1 MRDGHSE
8 ERASLEELCL
18 ERFEMERLGRSGSR
32 GVDFSADL
40 GWALPD
46 LFEIWTSCGCLL
58 VSEGHLQNTYWAPQG
73 QQGGI
78 LWFWWENLSSL
89 KKPVSW
95 HARDLRQVTVQNH
108 GLQPW
113 LARTNGYTWTMH
125 VVYFICSAFLLI
137 CEVLELGLQLDR
149 RIILLFL
156 LFPFL
161 YFIYFL

>member
-18 ERFEMERLGRSGSR
+18 ELLWDGKSSKIWVQRRWL
-32 GVDFSADL
+32 FS
-40 GWALPD
+40 WPWVSPV
-46 LFEIWTSCGCLL
+46 LFEIWTSCECLL
-58 VSEGHLQNTYWAPQG
+58 VSKGHLQNTYWAPQG

-78 LWFWWENLSSL
+78 LWFWWENFSSL

-113 LARTNGYTWTMH
+113 LAHTNGYTRTMH

-137 CEVLELGLQLDR
+137 CEVLELGLQLDH